1 MIRSITLADL
11 DAVLAL
17 CNEHERRVDPAS
29 EAFTEEDIRL
39 QIQGFYEPG
48 HPLGLELDG
57 KIQAVSFSHTD
68 TPRRRHEID
77 IFSLTTKDQ
86 TAALF
91 DATLEHIKNLGTG
104 FEIRTAANQNDV
116 EILQLFESRN
126 FEFYRI
132 YWQLIRNLSQ
142 EDFPKLPSGIEIRQ
156 LDLES
161 DAELYWKLEM
171 QSFAKHFGFRPIE
184 FKPWLEERNKD
195 TLLDRKG
202 MFVIFDRGV
211 PAGYLFSGLNR
222 AELNGGFVDKLG
234 VVPELQGKGLGR
246 LLLQWGIAYSASLGH
261 STISLGVD
269 SGNESGALKLYDSVG
284 FRTLVSYVAYLL
296 PALR

>member
-1 MIRSITLADL
+1 
-11 DAVLAL
+11 VLAL

-68 TPRRRHEID
+68 TPRGRHEID
-77 IFSLTTKDQ
+77 IFSLTTHDQ

-91 DATLEHIKNLGTG
+91 DATLEHLQKLNTG
-104 FEIRTAANQNDV
+104 FEIRTAANQRDV
-116 EILQLFESRN
+116 EILNLFESRN
-126 FEFYRI
+126 FDFYRI
-132 YWQLIRNLSQ
+132 YWQLIRDLADES
-142 EDFPKLPSGIEIRQ
+142 FPSLPSNIEIRQ
-156 LDLES
+156 LDLAS
-161 DAELYWKLEM
+161 NAELYWTLEM
-171 QSFAKHFGFRPIE
+171 QSFAQHFGFRPIAFE
-184 FKPWLEERNKD
+184 PWFEERSKD
-195 TLLDRKG
+195 TLLDSKG
-202 MFVIFDRGV
+202 LFVIFDRGV

-222 AELNGGFVDKLG
+222 VELNGGFVDKLG
-234 VVPELQGKGLGR
+234 VVPDMQGRGLGR
-246 LLLQWGIAYSASLGH
+246 LLLEWGIAYSASLGH